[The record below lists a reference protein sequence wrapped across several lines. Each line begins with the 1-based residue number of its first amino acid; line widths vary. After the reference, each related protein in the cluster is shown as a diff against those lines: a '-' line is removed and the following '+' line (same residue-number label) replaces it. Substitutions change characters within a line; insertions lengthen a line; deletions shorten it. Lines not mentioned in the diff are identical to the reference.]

1 MQMQK
6 PNIDESLILNQPNE
20 DDRERSKEVI
30 LTRAAKMEQKDTHYV
45 KNADL
50 LKEILQ
56 SKVQDELTP
65 RAVEMI
71 VKICKN
77 ASQKLYYNNP
87 QDRENCIAYA
97 IEDCLTHWKNFDPT
111 KSDKPNPFAF
121 FTSVYICG
129 YARAW
134 HQMGKMT
141 FPDSIM
147 ISLSDNTISL

>member
-1 MQMQK
+1 M
-6 PNIDESLILNQPNE
+6 NQQGTEISN
-20 DDRERSKEVI
+20 EVI
-30 LTRAAKMEQKDTHYV
+30 LTRTFKREQKDTHYV
-45 KNADL
+45 KNAEL
-50 LKEILQ
+50 LNEILI
-56 SKVQDELTP
+56 SRERGELTP

-87 QDRENCIAYA
+87 QDREDCIAYA

-111 KSDKPNPFAF
+111 KSDNPNPFAF
-121 FTSVYICG
+121 FTSVCICG

-134 HQMGKMT
+134 RQMGKMT

-147 ISLSDNTISL
+147 ISLSDNTIYL